1 MFRGGN
7 EPVVVGAQRND
18 DRKVSVIEILLYGC
32 MNKE

>member
-1 MFRGGN
+1 MFGGGN

-18 DRKVSVIEILLYGC
+18 DRNVSVTEILLCGC